1 MVWHGCYTHGMDV
14 ARVITQRELRNESG
28 KIMGGLDDGESFVIT
43 RNGVPVGE
51 LRPIRRRTF
60 VPAEVAVAAFATSP
74 RLALGELR
82 RDLDEW
88 VEQDAEPRT

>member
-1 MVWHGCYTHGMDV
+1 
-14 ARVITQRELRNESG
+14 
-28 KIMGGLDDGESFVIT
+28 MGGLDDGESFVIT

-60 VPAEVAVAAFATSP
+60 VPAEVAVAAFATAP
-74 RLALGELR
+74 RLALDDLR